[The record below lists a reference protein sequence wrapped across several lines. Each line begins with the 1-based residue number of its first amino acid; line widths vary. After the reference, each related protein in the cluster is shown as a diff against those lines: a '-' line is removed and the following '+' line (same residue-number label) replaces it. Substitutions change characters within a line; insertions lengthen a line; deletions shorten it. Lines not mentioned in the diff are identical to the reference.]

1 MTPISLVL
9 ILVNFLVSW
18 KGFRDRSFYE
28 RYSFNIEKVLVYK
41 EYYRLITSGFLHV
54 GWGHLIWNMI
64 SLYAFSSSVESS
76 LGPLQFLLIYFTA
89 LVGGDLLSLFIHRH
103 HGEYSS
109 VGASAGVCGIIF
121 ASIAVFP
128 GMSVGFILLPIA
140 IPGWVYGLA
149 YVLISIYGIRSKN
162 ENVGHDAHLGGAM
175 IGMMVALLFRP
186 EAFTYNLPTILL
198 ISVPCIVFM
207 YIIATKPHVLLVDSS
222 FSRNQRRYYSIDHR
236 YNAQKVEEQ
245 MEIDRIL
252 DKIGKSGMSSLTRK
266 EKEALE
272 RHSRTV
278 K

>member
-1 MTPISLVL
+1 MTPISLIL

-64 SLYAFSSSVESS
+64 SLYAFSGSVESS